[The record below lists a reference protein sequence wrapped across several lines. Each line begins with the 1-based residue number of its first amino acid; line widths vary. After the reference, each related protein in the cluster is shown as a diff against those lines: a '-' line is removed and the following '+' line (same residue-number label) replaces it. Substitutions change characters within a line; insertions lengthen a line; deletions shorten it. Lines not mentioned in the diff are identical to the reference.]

1 MEKNCNKTHKN
12 RMLIKIEGTIT
23 PMYDAK
29 VRLELEPYSSS
40 ERLLSTKDGALP
52 IKLPKMKSFI

>member
-1 MEKNCNKTHKN
+1 MEKNCNNPHRI
-12 RMLIKIEGTIT
+12 RMLIRIAGTLR

-40 ERLLSTKDGALP
+40 EILFSIKDGALP
-52 IKLPKMKSFI
+52 IKLPKMQ